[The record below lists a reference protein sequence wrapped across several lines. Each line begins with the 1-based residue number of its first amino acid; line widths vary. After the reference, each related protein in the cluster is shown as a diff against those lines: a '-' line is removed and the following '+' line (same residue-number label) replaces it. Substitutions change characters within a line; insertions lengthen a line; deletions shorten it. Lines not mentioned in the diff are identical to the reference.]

1 MDPNTVYVLESRLVS
16 MAGATANPDFGIWS
30 EYMAQLKSLRLV
42 LSGL

>member
-1 MDPNTVYVLESRLVS
+1 MDPNTVYVLESRRVS
-16 MAGATANPDFGIWS
+16 MDGASPDFGIWS